1 MFMWMNIASNIK
13 SALSK
18 IESVKEFMKF
28 VEEHS
33 QTIDKYLAETLTS
46 SLTTMKFD
54 DSRIMHKHVIEM
66 TNIATRLKYI
76 GMIVEKNFLV
86 QFILNVLLSEYI
98 VLFKWTIIPWKIN
111 RMYILMKMSR
121 LPT

>member
-1 MFMWMNIASNIK
+1 MNIASNIK

-98 VLFKWTIIPWKIN
+98 VLFK
-111 RMYILMKMSR
+111 
-121 LPT
+121 